1 MIVSFVDLS
10 SIEKAKQFV
19 EAAKNCPFDI
29 NLISGNESV
38 DGKSI
43 IGIFSLNLI
52 RPVRM
57 ETSGND
63 EFELRARL
71 GGFMIDDTCKIAAA
85 R

>member
-29 NLISGNESV
+29 YLISGDERI

-43 IGIFSLNLI
+43 IGIFSLNLME
-52 RPVRM
+52 PVRM
-57 ETSGND
+57 ETSGSD
-63 EFELRARL
+63 EFELKSKL
-71 GGFMIDDTCKIAAA
+71 GSFMV
-85 R
+85 

>member
-29 NLISGNESV
+29 DLISGEERI

-43 IGIFSLNLI
+43 IGIFSLNLM

-57 ETSGND
+57 EINGND
-63 EFELRARL
+63 EFELKSRL
-71 GGFMIDDTCKIAAA
+71 GSFIVDENHRIAAA
-85 R
+85 P

>member
-10 SIEKAKQFV
+10 SIEKAKAFV

-29 NLISGNESV
+29 YLISGEEKI

-43 IGIFSLNLI
+43 IGIFCLNLMH
-52 RPVRM
+52 PVRM

-63 EFELRARL
+63 ENQLKSLL
-71 GGFMIDDTCKIAAA
+71 GNFIIADNRKIAAA
-85 R
+85 H

>member
-10 SIEKAKQFV
+10 SIEKAKNFV
-19 EAAKNCPFDI
+19 EAAKFCPFDI
-29 NLISGNESV
+29 HLISGEERI

-43 IGIFSLNLI
+43 IGIFSLNLM

-57 ETSGND
+57 ETSGDD
-63 EFELRARL
+63 ESELKARL
-71 GGFMIDDTCKIAAA
+71 GSFIISDHWKTAAA

>member
-10 SIEKAKQFV
+10 SIEKAKEFV
-19 EAAKNCPFDI
+19 EAAKYCPFDI
-29 NLISGNESV
+29 HLISGEERI

-43 IGIFSLNLI
+43 IGIFSLNLM

-57 ETSGND
+57 ETSGDD
-63 EFELRARL
+63 ESELKLKL
-71 GGFMIDDTCKIAAA
+71 GKFIIADNRKVAAA

>member
-10 SIEKAKQFV
+10 SIDKAKKFV
-19 EAAKNCPFDI
+19 EAAKFCPFDVH
-29 NLISGNESV
+29 LISGNERV

-43 IGIFSLNLI
+43 IGIFSLNLM

-57 ETSGND
+57 ETSGDD
-63 EFELRARL
+63 EFELREKL
-71 GGFMIDDTCKIAAA
+71 GSFMIEPMRKSASA